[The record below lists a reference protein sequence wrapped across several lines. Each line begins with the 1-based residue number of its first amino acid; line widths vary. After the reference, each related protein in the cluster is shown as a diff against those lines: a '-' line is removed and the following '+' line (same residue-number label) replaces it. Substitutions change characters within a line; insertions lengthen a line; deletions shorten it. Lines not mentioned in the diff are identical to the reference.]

1 MASFFRRSV
10 SSQLVRICGGS
21 EEVFIPLLSAVP
33 VSKRQLTPDF
43 RLSVSSLVQNG
54 ILSPEEDLLSQ
65 TERLAKQLEVSSVIE
80 DVTAGR
86 GVLTFRV
93 NKLLLAQKVLS
104 ELREDPQ
111 AFGVKSEILRTLP
124 RGRTLV
130 EYSSPNIAK
139 KFHAGHL
146 RSTVIGHFIAN
157 LKQALG
163 NDVIRVNYLG
173 DWGMQFGLL
182 GAGFQR
188 LGSEEKL
195 KENALQHL
203 FEVYV
208 QANREAEHDES
219 LRSDAAEFF
228 RRLEQH
234 EEQTLL
240 LWKQFREITVQ
251 EYRRI
256 YQRLGV
262 HFDHYSGESFHQSK
276 TQEVLNDLRTHGL
289 LKMTEKGTGVV
300 DLSEQGDMSS
310 YSTVLRSDGTSLY
323 ITRDVAAALERKQT
337 FGFDEMI
344 YVTDKSQSVH
354 FQQLFQIL
362 RVMGH
367 HWAQRCVHVPFGL
380 VKGMSTRRGDVVF
393 LEDVIDEAQNRMLHN
408 MNQSKTSKAVCDPE
422 LIADQI
428 GISALIIQDFKGP
441 LTADYVF
448 DWERVLQAQGDTGVF
463 LQYTHAR
470 LRSLLRT
477 HGDETHTHFDASH
490 LQDRR
495 SISILQHLLRYDEVL
510 LQSALE
516 LQPRY
521 LVNFLLT
528 LCHLASSAHRDLP
541 VKGSATDVAQARL
554 HLFAGTCSVL
564 ANGMKILGVTP
575 VEKM

>member
-1 MASFFRRSV
+1 M
-10 SSQLVRICGGS
+10 
-21 EEVFIPLLSAVP
+21 FIPLLSAVP

-43 RLSVSSLVQNG
+43 RLTVSSLVQNG
-54 ILSPEEDLLSQ
+54 VLSPEEDLLSH
-65 TERLAKQLEVSSVIE
+65 TERITKQLKVNGVIE
-80 DVTAGR
+80 DVTMGR
-86 GVLTFRV
+86 GVISFRI
-93 NKLLLAQKVLS
+93 NRLLLAQKVLS

-146 RSTVIGHFIAN
+146 RSTIIGHFIAN

-173 DWGMQFGLL
+173 DWGMQFGVCVWLL

-188 LGSEEKL
+188 LGSQEKL

-208 QANREAEHDES
+208 QVNREAEHDES
-219 LRSDAAEFF
+219 LRSDAAEFY
-228 RRLEQH
+228 RCLEQH
-234 EEQTLL
+234 DEQALL

-276 TQEVLNDLRTHGL
+276 TQEVLNDLRTRGL
-289 LKMTEKGTGVV
+289 LKTTEKGTGVV

-310 YSTVLRSDGTSLY
+310 YSTVVRSDGTSLY

-367 HWAQRCVHVPFGL
+367 TWAHRCVHVPFGL

-393 LEDVIDEAQNRMLHN
+393 LEDVIDEARNRMMHN
-408 MNQSKTSKAVCDPE
+408 MNQSKTSKIVCDPE
-422 LIADQI
+422 LTADQI

-441 LTADYVF
+441 LKADYAF

-477 HGDETHTHFDASH
+477 HGDETHTHLDASH
-490 LQDRR
+490 LQDHR

-510 LQSALE
+510 RQCVLE

-528 LCHLASSAHRDLP
+528 LCHLVSLAHRDLP
-541 VKGSATDVAQARL
+541 VKGSATAVAQARL

>member
-43 RLSVSSLVQNG
+43 RLTVSSLVQNG

-65 TERLAKQLEVSSVIE
+65 TEHLAK
-80 DVTAGR
+80 
-86 GVLTFRV
+86 
-93 NKLLLAQKVLS
+93 QKVLS

-146 RSTVIGHFIAN
+146 RSTIIGHFIAN

-208 QANREAEHDES
+208 QVNREAEHDES

-234 EEQTLL
+234 EEQALL
-240 LWKQFREITVQ
+240 LWKQ
-251 EYRRI
+251 
-256 YQRLGV
+256 
-262 HFDHYSGESFHQSK
+262 
-276 TQEVLNDLRTHGL
+276 
-289 LKMTEKGTGVV
+289 
-300 DLSEQGDMSS
+300 
-310 YSTVLRSDGTSLY
+310 
-323 ITRDVAAALERKQT
+323 DVAAALERKQT

-362 RVMGH
+362 CVMGH
-367 HWAQRCVHVPFGL
+367 HWAQR
-380 VKGMSTRRGDVVF
+380 
-393 LEDVIDEAQNRMLHN
+393 
-408 MNQSKTSKAVCDPE
+408 
-422 LIADQI
+422 
-428 GISALIIQDFKGP
+428 
-441 LTADYVF
+441 
-448 DWERVLQAQGDTGVF
+448 
-463 LQYTHAR
+463 
-470 LRSLLRT
+470 LLR
-477 HGDETHTHFDASH
+477 
-490 LQDRR
+490 
-495 SISILQHLLRYDEVL
+495 
-510 LQSALE
+510 
-516 LQPRY
+516 
-521 LVNFLLT
+521 
-528 LCHLASSAHRDLP
+528 
-541 VKGSATDVAQARL
+541 
-554 HLFAGTCSVL
+554 
-564 ANGMKILGVTP
+564 
-575 VEKM
+575 

>member
-10 SSQLVRICGGS
+10 SSQLVRVCGGS
-21 EEVFIPLLSAVP
+21 EELFIPLLSVPP
-33 VSKRQLTPDF
+33 VSKRQLTPDLQ
-43 RLSVSSLVQNG
+43 LSVSALLQSGVVSAG
-54 ILSPEEDLLSQ
+54 HDLLGH
-65 TERLAKQLEVSSVIE
+65 TERLAAQLRADSVIE
-80 DVTAGR
+80 DVSAAR
-86 GVLTFRV
+86 GVITFRV

-104 ELREDPQ
+104 ELSEDPQ
-111 AFGVKSEILRTLP
+111 AFGVKSDLLRALP

-146 RSTVIGHFIAN
+146 RSTIIGHFIAN

-163 NDVIRVNYLG
+163 IDVIRVNYLG

-188 LGSEEKL
+188 LGSQDKL

-208 QANREAEHDES
+208 QVNQEAELDES
-219 LRSDAAEFF
+219 VRWDAAEFF
-228 RRLEQH
+228 RRLEQRD
-234 EEQTLL
+234 EQALL

-276 TQEVLNDLRTHGL
+276 TQEVVTDLRTCGL
-289 LKMTEKGTGVV
+289 LKTTEKGTGVV

-310 YSTVLRSDGTSLY
+310 YSTVVRSDGTSLY
-323 ITRDVAAALERKQT
+323 ITRDIAAALERKQM

-344 YVTDKSQSVH
+344 YVTDKSQSAH
-354 FQQLFQIL
+354 FRQLFRIL
-362 RVMGH
+362 GLMGH
-367 HWAQRCVHVPFGL
+367 DWADRCVHVPFGL

-393 LEDVIDEAQNRMLHN
+393 LEDVIDEARNRMLHK
-408 MNQSKTSKAVCDPE
+408 MKQSKTTKVVCDPE
-422 LIADQI
+422 LTADQI

-441 LTADYVF
+441 LIADYVF

-477 HGDETHTHFDASH
+477 QGDETHTHFDASH
-490 LQDRR
+490 LQDPR
-495 SISILQHLLRYDEVL
+495 SISILQHLM
-510 LQSALE
+510 SH
-516 LQPRY
+516 
-521 LVNFLLT
+521 LV
-528 LCHLASSAHRDLP
+528 SSAHRDLP
-541 VKGSATDVAQARL
+541 VKGSPTDVAQARL
-554 HLFAGTCSVL
+554 RLFAGSCSVL
-564 ANGMKILGVTP
+564 ANGMKILGLTP

>member
-43 RLSVSSLVQNG
+43 RLTVSSLVQNG

-163 NDVIRVNYLG
+163 NDVIR
-173 DWGMQFGLL
+173 
-182 GAGFQR
+182 R

-256 YQRLGV
+256 Y
-262 HFDHYSGESFHQSK
+262 QSK

-367 HWAQRCVHVPFGL
+367 HWAQR
-380 VKGMSTRRGDVVF
+380 
-393 LEDVIDEAQNRMLHN
+393 
-408 MNQSKTSKAVCDPE
+408 
-422 LIADQI
+422 
-428 GISALIIQDFKGP
+428 
-441 LTADYVF
+441 
-448 DWERVLQAQGDTGVF
+448 
-463 LQYTHAR
+463 
-470 LRSLLRT
+470 LLR
-477 HGDETHTHFDASH
+477 
-490 LQDRR
+490 
-495 SISILQHLLRYDEVL
+495 
-510 LQSALE
+510 
-516 LQPRY
+516 
-521 LVNFLLT
+521 
-528 LCHLASSAHRDLP
+528 
-541 VKGSATDVAQARL
+541 
-554 HLFAGTCSVL
+554 
-564 ANGMKILGVTP
+564 
-575 VEKM
+575 

>member
-1 MASFFRRSV
+1 MASFFRRSI
-10 SSQLVRICGGS
+10 SSQLVRLCGGS
-21 EEVFIPLLSAVP
+21 EHTFIPLLSTVP
-33 VSKRQLTPDF
+33 VSKRQLTPGF
-43 RLSVSSLVQNG
+43 RLTVSSLVQNG
-54 ILSPEEDLLSQ
+54 VLSAEEDLLSQ
-65 TERLAKQLEVSSVIE
+65 TERLAKQLEVNGVIE
-80 DVTAGR
+80 GVTVGR
-86 GVLTFRV
+86 GVITFRV

-104 ELREDPQ
+104 ELREDLQ
-111 AFGVKSEILRTLP
+111 AFGVKSELLRTLP

-146 RSTVIGHFIAN
+146 RSTIIGQFIAN

-182 GAGFQR
+182 GVGFQR
-188 LGSEEKL
+188 LGSQEKL

-203 FEVYV
+203 FDVYV
-208 QANREAEHDES
+208 QVNREAEHDGS
-219 LRSDAAEFF
+219 IRLDAAEFY

-234 EEQTLL
+234 EEQALS

-276 TQEVLNDLRTHGL
+276 TQDVLNDLRTRGL
-289 LKMTEKGTGVV
+289 LKTTEKGTGVV

-310 YSTVLRSDGTSLY
+310 YSTVVRSDGTSLY

-337 FGFDEMI
+337 FSFDEMI

-362 RVMGH
+362 RVMGY
-367 HWAQRCVHVPFGL
+367 HWAHRCVHVPFGL

-393 LEDVIDEAQNRMLHN
+393 LEDVINEAQNRMMHN
-408 MNQSKTSKAVCDPE
+408 MNQSKTSKVLCDPE
-422 LIADQI
+422 LTADQI

-441 LTADYVF
+441 LMADYVF

-470 LRSLLRT
+470 LRSLLRA
-477 HGDETHTHFDASH
+477 HGDETHTHFNASH
-490 LQDRR
+490 LQDPR
-495 SISILQHLLRYDEVL
+495 SVSILQHLLRYDEVL

-528 LCHLASSAHRDLP
+528 LCHLVSSAHRALP
-541 VKGSATDVAQARL
+541 VKGSTTDVAQARL

-564 ANGMKILGVTP
+564 AHGMKILGATP